1 MNLIKT
7 PIGGMRDF
15 SPADVKKRD
24 YILSVI
30 EQVAYSYGYQKIETP
45 AMEHLENLTSKEGGE
60 NEELIFKILK
70 RGQSLEDAEKSGD
83 NLSDSALRYDLTVPL
98 ARYFSNNKGYLP
110 LPFKVLQIGP
120 VWRADRPQKGRFRQ
134 FIQCDVDIIG
144 DNSILAEIDVIS
156 TIVEMINKL
165 FSKISTPS
173 ITVHINDRR
182 ILTSTAL
189 FAGFDEKDVSTVLIE
204 LDKTEKIGLSK
215 VKDNL
220 INLGFDSEKVGAFIN
235 LFENVKEGIKI
246 KDFCSQLDKNIPEE
260 NVVQDLENIIEI
272 ISETSKEKCQI
283 MFDPTL
289 VRGMGYYTGPIF
301 ECKLSNYSSSIAG
314 GGRYDKMI
322 GKFDGSGDVSAC
334 GFSIGFERISEIL
347 DDAGFA
353 PKSTQRM
360 TAILVDK
367 DVPQEQ
373 LIEITTRA
381 KELRHDGSIVS
392 ILPMNKNLGYQIK
405 MLEESGYSS
414 IEKIYR
420 DK

>member
-1 MNLIKT
+1 M
-7 PIGGMRDF
+7 
-15 SPADVKKRD
+15 
-24 YILSVI
+24 
-30 EQVAYSYGYQKIETP
+30 
-45 AMEHLENLTSKEGGE
+45 
-60 NEELIFKILK
+60 
-70 RGQSLEDAEKSGD
+70 
-83 NLSDSALRYDLTVPL
+83 
-98 ARYFSNNKGYLP
+98 
-110 LPFKVLQIGP
+110 
-120 VWRADRPQKGRFRQ
+120 
-134 FIQCDVDIIG
+134 
-144 DNSILAEIDVIS
+144 
-156 TIVEMINKL
+156 
-165 FSKISTPS
+165 
-173 ITVHINDRR
+173 
-182 ILTSTAL
+182 
-189 FAGFDEKDVSTVLIE
+189 IE